1 MIEHS
6 FTVVMR
12 TKLATTKMT
21 TTTKISLEQLQS
33 KANKNKETPSKMI
46 KQNLKKYINKIKIPE
61 TKQKGKS
68 TTDTKKNS
76 ISKSQKIGVK
86 QKFKSIDIKTK
97 RQGRRNK
104 GLSKMWNTVKKN
116 LTQTPK
122 VIIF

>member
-21 TTTKISLEQLQS
+21 MTTKISLEQLQS

-61 TKQKGKS
+61 AKQKGKS
-68 TTDTKKNS
+68 TT
-76 ISKSQKIGVK
+76 
-86 QKFKSIDIKTK
+86 
-97 RQGRRNK
+97 
-104 GLSKMWNTVKKN
+104 
-116 LTQTPK
+116 
-122 VIIF
+122 

>member
-6 FTVVMR
+6 FTPVMR

-68 TTDTKKNS
+68 TTDKKIIQFQNH
-76 ISKSQKIGVK
+76 
-86 QKFKSIDIKTK
+86 
-97 RQGRRNK
+97 
-104 GLSKMWNTVKKN
+104 KK
-116 LTQTPK
+116 LE
-122 VIIF
+122 